1 MQKLGAIGLF
11 FAAAV
16 LSGNAYA
23 ADAVTDTAPP
33 EAVFTA
39 PAFTWTGFYA
49 GVNAGYAFSGND
61 RVGFRERGN
70 FLGSIG
76 TLEDNGF
83 LGGAQVGYN
92 YQINNFVLGREAD
105 FQGGD
110 ISDSISG
117 PLGRVN
123 FDAHSK
129 IDWFGTVRPRLGYA
143 FDRTMIYGTGGLAYG
158 NVKYSISDSIGNA
171 ASESKTR
178 AGWVAGG
185 CRGAMSAAAWGVP
198 LGLAVFA
205 VWILPEQFDLGWYRR
220 FCIVGEGGTQAI
232 AGTGAALLAARL
244 AGSAFVISAAEEL
257 FFRRWLAGFAGFW
270 WTVGLF
276 AVEHD
281 RWLVGAVAG
290 IAYGLICM
298 RKGLGAAVVA
308 HATTN
313 LALGAWVLCS
323 GQWQFW

>member
-1 MQKLGAIGLF
+1 MQKFGPIGLF

-92 YQINNFVLGREAD
+92 YQINNFVLGLEAD

-117 PLGRVN
+117 PLGNLN
-123 FDAHSK
+123 FNAHSK

-158 NVKYSISDSIGNA
+158 NVKYSISDNVGNA

-178 AGWVAGG
+178 AGWVAGAG
-185 CRGAMSAAAWGVP
+185 IEHAFTDHLTAKLEYQYIN
-198 LGLAVFA
+198 LG
-205 VWILPEQFDLGWYRR
+205 
-220 FCIVGEGGTQAI
+220 TH
-232 AGTGAALLAARL
+232 
-244 AGSAFVISAAEEL
+244 
-257 FFRRWLAGFAGFW
+257 
-270 WTVGLF
+270 TVGNDF
-276 AVEHD
+276 ISTDATSDFHSV
-281 RWLVGAVAG
+281 RVGLN
-290 IAYGLICM
+290 Y
-298 RKGLGAAVVA
+298 K
-308 HATTN
+308 
-313 LALGAWVLCS
+313 
-323 GQWQFW
+323 F